1 MHSECPLQ
9 TYNVRPIHADGVS
22 ASVRFVG
29 YVIVD
34 RPAYYGSADL
44 YLCPPTIASFGVTLL
59 EAMACGTPMV
69 VSDNHGFRSVIAGGA
84 EAVVIP
90 KDDPAVWAETTI
102 ALLGDPARREA
113 MGRAGIEKAQRFAW
127 PRIAR
132 QELAVYERV
141 LGRSAKPARRP
152 THRTSELA
160 PTSP

>member
-1 MHSECPLQ
+1 MIR
-9 TYNVRPIHADGVS
+9 RPPMSTLFPYTTLFRSQV
-22 ASVRFVG
+22 FE
-29 YVIVD
+29 D
-34 RPAYYGSADL
+34 RPAYYGSAGV
-44 YLCPPTIASFGVTLL
+44 YLCPTAIASFGVTLL

-69 VSDNHGFRSVIAGGA
+69 VSDNLGFRSVIAGGA

-113 MGRAGIEKAQRFAW
+113 MGRAGVEKAQRFAW

-152 THRTSELA
+152 VRRTSELA
-160 PTSP
+160 STSP